1 MPTAIEEAGELPAR
15 PDSVAEWEDLLVRLE
30 IAPRAVR
37 VTLEE
42 VEDSTSAA
50 RALRTAAY
58 REAEVGRLLESAA
71 DLPQSAGREDGV
83 LAEDGL
89 SALSIRFA
97 SLRAR
102 TFALVQRR
110 GLEVWEWRAP
120 LPSGSAVTVY
130 QLLLWLAKQ
139 DAALLAELRRARR
152 GGRDGC

>member
-1 MPTAIEEAGELPAR
+1 MPTEIEEARELPTR

-42 VEDSTSAA
+42 VEDRTSAA
-50 RALRTAAY
+50 RALRSATY
-58 REAEVGRLLESAA
+58 REAEVGRLLEVAA
-71 DLPQSAGREDGV
+71 DLPRSVGREAGV

-89 SALSIRFA
+89 SDLSIRFA

-102 TFALVQRR
+102 TFAMVQRR

-120 LPSGSAVTVY
+120 LPSGFPVTVH

-139 DAALLAELRRARR
+139 DAALLAELRRVRR
-152 GGRDGC
+152 SGWGGC